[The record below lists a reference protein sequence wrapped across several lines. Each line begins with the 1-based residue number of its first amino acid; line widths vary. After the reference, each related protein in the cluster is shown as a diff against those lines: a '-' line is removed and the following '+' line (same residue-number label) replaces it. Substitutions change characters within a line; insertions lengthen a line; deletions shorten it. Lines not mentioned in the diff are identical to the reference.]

1 METANLAN
9 LTIASINS
17 ALLRRQYQ
25 EANELAIAYLRE
37 RSPLPKSILSAIKA
51 AEQAS
56 ALYLSEESN
65 KGFDAYTYGLAL
77 ESLKGNVAQHC
88 SKVVRLASQYVRL
101 HFQSYVAGMI
111 ANHIEA
117 RPAYEP
123 YLTYHSSLKLTIG
136 DQKVFLPQI
145 SDPII
150 SIILPVYKVETAFL
164 SSTIL
169 SVIRQ
174 TFSKWEL
181 CIYFSDLENEA
192 NRIILECFAK
202 LDPRIILKIGHANHG
217 ISGNSNICLEM
228 ARGDY
233 IALLDHDDDLT
244 TDALQKCVEIIR
256 VHPDAVFIYT
266 DKDSMLED
274 GKTLVNPLLKPDWSP
289 ETLYSA
295 NYLTHFNVIRR
306 SAVVAVGGF
315 DPSTDGAQ
323 DWDLFLKVTEKTNSI
338 YSAKNI
344 CYHWRIHANST
355 STGLEAKPYAHQGQ
369 INAIQNHLN
378 RTVVAGTTV
387 QPNQHGG
394 FQVTFDRE
402 ILNTKTINC
411 LLYGDAQNCEI
422 LASQLSADRKSGI
435 PLIISIAHVG
445 SESSIA
451 SHVLELNE
459 VGNNKRCDTI
469 VIINSAISGVSI
481 ERIQEV
487 SQWPLM
493 HPDIAFCAGILIDS
507 NSYISEAGL
516 AYDSENKKYFSP
528 FQGCK
533 VTDYG
538 VFGSPLW
545 YRNYQSADYGF
556 VAIDSN
562 SIEKLIESGLDIP
575 GLLASEKPLA
585 ELLRAICGL
594 GYRGMVNPHSIL
606 QIKSN
611 DRQSN
616 VVAEFLHAGSFSSEN
631 CDPYF
636 HPALTASP
644 PSLKEIV
651 KPSFDDKHITD
662 IRLSLPAPLQGYFFD
677 AISLAHAIDITPQQ
691 ITANKQR
698 PELLDPNI
706 NQRTAVWF
714 LPDFNSAFYGGV
726 MTILRLA
733 EHMSTND
740 GIHNTFAICGD
751 VDLSQKQ
758 DQVLAAFPNL
768 INSGFIKLSGPD
780 FMNSIPVSDYGIATL
795 WTTAYIL
802 AATERCHCKYY
813 MIQDYEPF
821 FYPAGST
828 FAQAELSY
836 KFGFYGIAN
845 TESLARIYEQDYGGK
860 AICLTPAVDTSIFYP
875 TTNLKKIIPMKI
887 FYYARPNTPR
897 NCFELASAAFKLLKN
912 KYGDLIEIV
921 CAGAGWNPSIYDLDK
936 SVTMLGML
944 PYEQTADLYR
954 SCHLGISMMMTKHPS
969 YLPLEM
975 MACGT
980 IVLANDN
987 EANKWL
993 LKDNINCL
1001 LFLPTRS
1008 CLFERVSYAIDNYD
1022 YLNHIKEN
1030 AISTIADHH
1039 SSWGN
1044 AMRSASAFIHS
1055 AGLNVNDS
1063 GS

>member
-1 METANLAN
+1 METAKSAN
-9 LTIASINS
+9 FSIGSIHS
-17 ALLRRQYQ
+17 ALLRGQFQ
-25 EANELAIAYLRE
+25 EANELAVSYLRE

-56 ALYLSEESN
+56 ALYLSEGNN

-77 ESLKGNVAQHC
+77 ESLNGNVAQHC
-88 SKVVRLASQYVRL
+88 SKVLRVASQYVRL
-101 HFQSYVAGMI
+101 HFQSYVAAMI
-111 ANHIEA
+111 ANYIEP

-123 YLTYHSSLKLTIG
+123 YLTYHSSLKSTIV
-136 DQKVFLPQI
+136 DQQVFLPQI
-145 SDPII
+145 SDPTI

-164 SSTIL
+164 ASTIL

-192 NRIILECFAK
+192 NRIILECFAN
-202 LDPRIILKIGHANHG
+202 LDQRIILKTGHANHG

-256 VHPDAVFIYT
+256 AHPDAVFIYT

-274 GKTLVNPLLKPDWSP
+274 GKTLVNPLLKPEWSP

-306 SAVVAVGGF
+306 SAVVDVGGF

-323 DWDLFLKVTEKTNSI
+323 DWDLFLKVTENTNSI
-338 YSAKNI
+338 YSAKGI

-355 STGLEAKPYAHQGQ
+355 STGLEAKPYAYQGQ

-378 RTVVAGTTV
+378 RTLVAGTTV
-387 QPNQHGG
+387 KPNQHGG
-394 FQVTFDRE
+394 FQIAFDRT

-411 LLYGDAQNCEI
+411 LLFGDAQNCEI
-422 LASQLSADRKSGI
+422 LASKLSANRRSGI
-435 PLIISIAHVG
+435 PLLISTAHGG
-445 SESSIA
+445 SESNIA
-451 SHVLELNE
+451 SHLLELAKVDYNE
-459 VGNNKRCDTI
+459 KCDAI
-469 VIINSAISGVSI
+469 VILNSAILGVSI
-481 ERIQEV
+481 ESIQEL

-493 HPDIAFCAGILIDS
+493 QPDIAFCAGILIDS
-507 NSYISEAGL
+507 NGCIREAGL
-516 AYDSENKKYFSP
+516 AYDSENEQYFSP

-533 VTDYG
+533 ITDYG
-538 VFGSPLW
+538 IFGSPLW
-545 YRNYQSADYGF
+545 YRNYQSADYSF
-556 VAIDSN
+556 VSVDADSLRKLIDSGIDL
-562 SIEKLIESGLDIP
+562 S
-575 GLLASEKPLA
+575 GLLASKRPIA
-585 ELLRAICGL
+585 ELLRIICRL

-606 QIKSN
+606 QTKSN
-611 DRQSN
+611 DGQSSI
-616 VVAEFLHAGSFSSEN
+616 LHAGPFSSEN

-651 KPSFDDKHITD
+651 MPSLHDKHITD
-662 IRLSLPAPLQGYFFD
+662 ARLSSLAPIQGYFFD

-691 ITANKQR
+691 IATNKQR
-698 PELLDPNI
+698 PELLAPNI

-733 EHMSTND
+733 EHMSTSD
-740 GIHNTFAICGD
+740 GINNTFAICGD

-758 DQVLAAFPNL
+758 EQILSAFPNL

-828 FAQAELSY
+828 FAQAELTY

-845 TESLARIYEQDYGGK
+845 TESLARIYKQDYGGK

-875 TTNLKKIIPMKI
+875 TTTLKKNIPMKI

-912 KYGDLIEIV
+912 KYGNLIEIV
-921 CAGAGWNPSIYDLDK
+921 CAGAGWDPSVYDLDNII
-936 SVTMLGML
+936 TMLGML

-1008 CLFERVSYAIDNYD
+1008 CLFDRVSYAIENYD
-1022 YLNHIKEN
+1022 SLNHIKEN
-1030 AISTIADHH
+1030 AILTIADHH

-1055 AGLNVNDS
+1055 AGLNVNAS
-1063 GS
+1063 GTKST